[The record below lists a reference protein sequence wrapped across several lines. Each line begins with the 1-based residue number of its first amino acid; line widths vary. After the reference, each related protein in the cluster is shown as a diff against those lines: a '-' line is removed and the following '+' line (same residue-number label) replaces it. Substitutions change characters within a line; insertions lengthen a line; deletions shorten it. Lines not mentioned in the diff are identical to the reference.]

1 MLTVY
6 EKIRIR
12 MPLPKLWYGIDF
24 GINREVSA
32 WLTQLTT
39 QRYLAYRLPHYN

>member
-1 MLTVY
+1 MLTGY
-6 EKIRIR
+6 DQIPIH
-12 MPLPKLWYGIDF
+12 MPLPKLWYGLPS
-24 GINREVSA
+24 GINREVLA